1 MLDPDDSCLACH
13 KLPTM
18 LSSDL
23 VTMLSAA
30 ADTDWLPVA
39 AAGPHLL
46 FTPCGRRDQRS

>member
-30 ADTDWLPVA
+30 DTDWLPV
-39 AAGPHLL
+39 AGPHLL
-46 FTPCGRRDQRS
+46 FTPCGREDQRS